1 MPISVPRAMRPRLA
15 PMWRINVPSSV
26 ASIPAFTTGS
36 IAGKT
41 RGLTSNARTTAS
53 QMTSKASNGTTNAAA
68 PATLPGLLIGAIVY
82 VPVSASVDGTPPVRG
97 AKVARTRGHPMTTQA
112 QHLDELLSTL
122 RREMNALDVGDQD
135 ARQRLDRL
143 ILDIETRVRNP
154 DAVAKDGGLG
164 GQLKASVLKFEVSH
178 PRLAG
183 VINDVVDKLS
193 AMGI

>member
-1 MPISVPRAMRPRLA
+1 
-15 PMWRINVPSSV
+15 
-26 ASIPAFTTGS
+26 
-36 IAGKT
+36 
-41 RGLTSNARTTAS
+41 
-53 QMTSKASNGTTNAAA
+53 
-68 PATLPGLLIGAIVY
+68 
-82 VPVSASVDGTPPVRG
+82 
-97 AKVARTRGHPMTTQA
+97 MTTQA

-143 ILDIETRVRNP
+143 ILDIETRVR
-154 DAVAKDGGLG
+154 
-164 GQLKASVLKFEVSH
+164 KASVLKFEVSH